1 MAKPYSLD
9 LRIRV
14 IENLKDT
21 SMTQQEAADA
31 FRISLRTIKR
41 WVRINKRD
49 GSVQPKKALVT
60 KPRKVDYLKAKDFI
74 EKNPDKT
81 LKEIGDYIGTKNVIY
96 VIKKL
101 NITYKKT
108 LPLRGKAGRFE
119 TRISKNS
126 KKYSKRKSNLS

>member
-14 IENLKDT
+14 IENLKDG

-41 WVRINKRD
+41 WTKINKRN
-49 GSVQPKKALVT
+49 GSMEPKKALVT
-60 KPRKVDYLKAKDFI
+60 KPRKVDYLKAKNFI

-81 LKEIGDYIGTKNVIY
+81 LKEIGTYIGTKNVIY

-108 LPLRGKAGRFE
+108 LPLRGKAGRFKA
-119 TRISKNS
+119 RVSRSS
-126 KKYSKRKSNLS
+126 KKHS